1 MSHISA
7 LGEKVVKLFR
17 IFICILA
24 MSSLSSCIAPNV
36 EKPSIVQVKVTEKI
50 AASQPLAAK
59 LPLQIATWSPNKTD
73 GRFTAMVSG
82 YLTVVNNCL
91 ALTRDSTEVT
101 TKDNTY
107 LLVLADTSFSWDAD
121 KEILLFE
128 GKPYHI
134 GDELYLGGS
143 AFIYPNAN
151 ITDQVKVN
159 WIECG
164 LDKGWLGG

>member
-1 MSHISA
+1 MSNY
-7 LGEKVVKLFR
+7 LGSFFL
-17 IFICILA
+17 ICAVL
-24 MSSLSSCIAPNV
+24 SLSGCVSQEL
-36 EKPSIVQVKVTEKI
+36 EKPVSVLASVPIV
-50 AASQPLAAK
+50 SQPLVVEP
-59 LPLQIATWSPNKTD
+59 PLQIATWSPTKYN

-91 ALTRDSTEVT
+91 ALTRDSKELT

-128 GKPYHI
+128 GKPYKI
-134 GDELYLGGS
+134 GDELYLGGG
-143 AFIYPNAN
+143 AFTYPNPN
-151 ITDQVKVN
+151 IADQVKVS

>member
-1 MSHISA
+1 MSNYLGSFFLISA
-7 LGEKVVKLFR
+7 VL
-17 IFICILA
+17 
-24 MSSLSSCIAPNV
+24 SLSGCVSQEL
-36 EKPSIVQVKVTEKI
+36 EKPVSVLASVPIV
-50 AASQPLAAK
+50 SQPLVVEP
-59 LPLQIATWSPNKTD
+59 PLQIATWSPTKYN

-91 ALTRDSTEVT
+91 ALTRDSKELT

-107 LLVLADTSFSWDAD
+107 LLVLADDSFSWDVD

-128 GKPYHI
+128 GKPYKI
-134 GDELYLGGS
+134 GDELYLGGG
-143 AFIYPNAN
+143 AFTYPNAN
-151 ITDQVKVN
+151 ITDQVKVS

>member
-1 MSHISA
+1 M
-7 LGEKVVKLFR
+7 
-17 IFICILA
+17 
-24 MSSLSSCIAPNV
+24 
-36 EKPSIVQVKVTEKI
+36 T
-50 AASQPLAAK
+50 QPLAVK
-59 LPLQIATWSPNKTD
+59 QPLQIATWSPTKYN
-73 GRFTAMVSG
+73 GRFTAMGFG
-82 YLTVVNNCL
+82 YLTKFENCL
-91 ALTRDSTEVT
+91 AMTRDSKGPT

-128 GKPYHI
+128 GKSYKI
-134 GDELYLGGS
+134 GDEFYLGGG
-143 AFIYPNAN
+143 AFTYPNAN